1 MRWHGPAQAAT
12 FPAIGAGNAY
22 AAYVTVNST
31 LGVKVVA
38 GPIAPAGLGCNTASA
53 TSTNRVLQIALG
65 TALTS
70 GTAVDTVTSTHS
82 ATNATVQSI
91 STVQGLNALNG
102 LVTAS
107 AVHAVA
113 NSAASGAGASS
124 NGNGSSFLNLMI
136 LGIPVVANPAPNTN
150 VTLPGIGTVV
160 LNEQIVHNTATTTNI
175 TVNMI
180 HVRVTLANGL
190 GLPVGTNI
198 IVGHAFSQMTRSVLP
213 IKVSAS
219 AYGLF
224 AKGYLNN
231 LSFISGPYA
240 PASVSCTAGSSSNR
254 ILGVS
259 SPVGSTGLIVD
270 TALTTDTVTGSSGQA
285 QSDIST
291 TNVLNGLIR
300 ADAIRSV
307 SQVRLT
313 SAGGARFG
321 STTLLNARIAGI
333 PIIANPAPN
342 TRINIAG
349 VGYAIIN
356 EQVGSTSATSAQEA
370 VNAIHVYVT
379 LVNALHLPLGS
390 TIIIGHSQAAAT
402 AF

>member
-1 MRWHGPAQAAT
+1 MP
-12 FPAIGAGNAY
+12 
-22 AAYVTVNST
+22 S
-31 LGVKVVA
+31 
-38 GPIAPAGLGCNTASA
+38 
-53 TSTNRVLQIALG
+53 
-65 TALTS
+65 
-70 GTAVDTVTSTHS
+70 STHS
-82 ATNATVQSI
+82 ATNATIQSI
-91 STVQGLNALNG
+91 STVQGVNALNG

-124 NGNGSSFLNLMI
+124 NGNGSSLLNLMI

-160 LNEQIVHNTATTTNI
+160 LNEQIVHNTVTTTNI

-190 GLPVGTNI
+190 GLPIGTNI
-198 IVGHAFSQMTRSVLP
+198 IVGHAFSQVSRSVP

-240 PASVSCTAGSSSNR
+240 PASVACTAGSSSNR

-270 TALTTDTVTGSSGQA
+270 TALTTKTVTGSSGQA

-300 ADAIRSV
+300 ADAIQSV

-333 PIIANPAPN
+333 AISAHPAPN
-342 TRINIAG
+342 TRITIAG

-356 EQVGSTSATSAQEA
+356 EQVGSTSATSTQEA

-390 TIIIGHSQAAAT
+390 TIIIGHSQAAAA